1 MELIKTGIALFLL
14 SFWLLVLA
22 EEQEEQICDTRE
34 LTQQFIKVPA
44 KVSSWTSSTPLDLY
58 HCNGFDYSVAH
69 IFMDVYLQINL
80 TNEDTYQLYQG
91 ENCSQ
96 MLQHYRD
103 DQRLWGLVRRV
114 KLLRSKQLSPFQST
128 VVGIRTQRPYAVKLR
143 VWIKAQFLPL
153 ISEINYMRLAVFLG
167 GLALFVMSQTLVRNA
182 FFYYTSGCMIGV
194 LASLLIVGFVVY
206 RFTPKVRAFVIL

>member
-1 MELIKTGIALFLL
+1 
-14 SFWLLVLA
+14 
-22 EEQEEQICDTRE
+22 
-34 LTQQFIKVPA
+34 
-44 KVSSWTSSTPLDLY
+44 
-58 HCNGFDYSVAH
+58 
-69 IFMDVYLQINL
+69 
-80 TNEDTYQLYQG
+80 
-91 ENCSQ
+91 

-143 VWIKAQFLPL
+143 VWK
-153 ISEINYMRLAVFLG
+153 INYMRLAVFLG

-194 LASLLIVGFVVY
+194 LASLLIVGFIVY
-206 RFTPKVRAFVIL
+206 RFTPKVQAFIIL